1 MPWIVKPTVNNP
13 ALQRAIDDLA
23 GRFSEV
29 LSRDGRVS
37 EVVLPK
43 VSASAIDACS
53 SPKRL
58 KLSAKEDLQRE
69 NGATKGDFRYTLP
82 NKKTTDL
89 PSASEGGPDKENKE
103 ERDSSIASVASADDS
118 NYMKIDVERDVGSY
132 INTTPGSKRKTL
144 KGKHL
149 PALVWQII

>member
-58 KLSAKEDLQRE
+58 KLSAKEDLQGE
-69 NGATKGDFRYTLP
+69 NGVTKGDFRYTLP

-149 PALVWQII
+149 PALVW